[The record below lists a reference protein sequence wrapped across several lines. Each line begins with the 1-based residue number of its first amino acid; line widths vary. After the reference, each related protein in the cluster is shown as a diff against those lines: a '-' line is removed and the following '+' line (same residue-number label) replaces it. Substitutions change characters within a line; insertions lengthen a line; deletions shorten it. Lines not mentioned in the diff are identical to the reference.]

1 MGQSWNLWPINP
13 DWIKSLLRFSPES
26 LRTLL
31 DLGLVLLLMYV
42 ILQVIGERR
51 TLWMV
56 RGFVVLLLAA
66 TISQQLRFD
75 YLSRVLLS
83 LLIGAG
89 VAMSVALQSEF
100 RRFLEL
106 LGRGEVLQ
114 LLRPTRR
121 TQARSSSFTD
131 EIVNAVKD
139 LSQKRT
145 GALMILETNGYI
157 DERDFSVPGVQIDAE
172 VSKELIQTI
181 FQNTTLLHDGAMLIR
196 EARIV
201 AAGVILPLSERTAS
215 RQLGTRHRAAMGI
228 TERVENCICIV
239 VSEETGSISVAEN
252 GLLNRPLTS
261 TKLKEILAEKFSERT
276 DREVRTAQFDD
287 WLRPTLVKI
296 RDVTWMP
303 LMRRIT
309 KWKTARSAKKH
320 TER

>member
-1 MGQSWNLWPINP
+1 MGESWTIWLIN
-13 DWIKSLLRFSPES
+13 DWLKSLLRFSPETI
-26 LRTLL
+26 RTLF
-31 DLGLVLLLMYV
+31 DLGFVLFLVYI

-66 TISQQLRFD
+66 TISQQLRLD

-83 LLIGAG
+83 LLVGAG

-106 LGRGEVLQ
+106 LGRGEILQ

-121 TQARSSSFTD
+121 TAPRSTSFTD
-131 EIVNAVKD
+131 EIVDAIKD

-145 GALMILETNGYI
+145 GALMILETEGYI
-157 DERDFSVPGVQIDAE
+157 DEQDFSVPGVQLDAE

-181 FQNTTLLHDGAMLIR
+181 FQPSTLLHDGAMLIR

-252 GLLNRPLTS
+252 GSLNRPLTS
-261 TKLKEILAEKFSERT
+261 SKLKEILEEKFSQGS
-276 DREVRTAQFDD
+276 DRSEGSSSISD
-287 WLRPTLVKI
+287 WLSPTVKKI
-296 RDVTWMP
+296 FNRFFP
-303 LMRRIT
+303 G
-309 KWKTARSAKKH
+309 KSKRSTPPH
-320 TER
+320 HSEP